1 MRKRPAS
8 TESIANLIN
17 SSQQSIR
24 NYEQLLHDVE
34 EAKAILQATPDSN
47 KSSLEFLQL
56 TFEILSGGTAG
67 MHECTIGL
75 CRILQASNVYEK
87 RYHMQTINLNQFEW
101 CKYLL
106 GKDESGVFAQY
117 CNLFSECTDNETLT
131 YIHDIRD
138 SIRSLGA
145 KCNSKLRNITA
156 HYDNPLNIYQELI
169 LLNSEDEYV
178 QRLSTQMEIY
188 DKIILFVRPIFNV
201 IKSRIPSEKAIPN
214 HKSVPEMD
222 LQAII
227 NNQIANALH
236 KNELQKTIDKQLS
249 TAWNEI
255 EHLGKDYHLCQKTIE
270 FFQRKN
276 IDSSIVQ
283 NMLSL
288 LEFQWAVTFMRSDLT
303 CAMNSYLNAS
313 TMLDGSVCLH
323 RIYMIETAALT
334 HLYGYKEEYRQKS
347 IWYKIKKIAEF
358 TAIPDS
364 TRIEYRL
371 SEHTAILNCNRRNLY
386 THYWENGSSNISK
399 RWQDFQTMDHVKELY
414 RLQDLIL
421 LCKDIC
427 SYTASLLSEIDKSQ
441 KKRSAETT
449 RQINEMIC
457 KIKDMGVKFNNQDII
472 NSAEKLHAIL
482 SNRWLK

>member
-1 MRKRPAS
+1 MKKRPAS
-8 TESIANLIN
+8 KETIANLIN
-17 SSQQSIR
+17 NSQQTIQD
-24 NYEQLLHDVE
+24 YERLLRDVE
-34 EAKAILQATPDSN
+34 ETKAILETTPDSN

-75 CRILQASNVYEK
+75 CRLLQASNVYEK
-87 RYHMQTINLNQFEW
+87 RYQMQTINLNQFEW

-106 GKDESGVFAQY
+106 GKDDTGVFAQY
-117 CNLFSECTDNETLT
+117 CNLFSECSDHETLA
-131 YIHDIRD
+131 YLHDIRD
-138 SIRSLGA
+138 SIRSLGVT
-145 KCNSKLRNITA
+145 CNSKLRNITA

-178 QRLSTQMEIY
+178 QRLSAQMGIY
-188 DKIILFVRPIFNV
+188 DKIILL
-201 IKSRIPSEKAIPN
+201 IKSVFNAIKSHISSEKTISSNQPA
-214 HKSVPEMD
+214 PEID
-222 LQAII
+222 LQALI
-227 NNQIANALH
+227 NDQIANALH
-236 KNELQKTIDKQLS
+236 KTELQKTIDEQLS

-270 FFQRKN
+270 FFLRQN
-276 IDSSIVQ
+276 IDPSPMRH
-283 NMLSL
+283 MLSL

-303 CAMNSYLNAS
+303 CAMNSYLSAS
-313 TMLDGSVCLH
+313 TMLDRSVCLH

-364 TRIEYRL
+364 TRIEHRL
-371 SEHTAILNCNRRNLY
+371 SEHTEILNCDRRNLY
-386 THYWENGSSNISK
+386 THYWENGASNISK

-427 SYTASLLSEIDKSQ
+427 SYTASLLSEMDKSQ

-449 RQINEMIC
+449 RQINGMIC
-457 KIKDMGVKFNNQDII
+457 KIKDMGVEFNNQDII

-482 SNRWLK
+482 SNRRFK

>member
-1 MRKRPAS
+1 MKKRPAS

-17 SSQQSIR
+17 NSQQTIR
-24 NYEQLLHDVE
+24 NCEQLLHNVE
-34 EAKAILQATPDSN
+34 EAKAVLKATHDSN
-47 KSSLEFLQL
+47 KSSLHLLRL

-75 CRILQASNVYEK
+75 CRILQTQNVYEK

-106 GKDESGVFAQY
+106 GKNETGVFAQF
-117 CNLFSECTDNETLT
+117 CKLFSECTNNETLA

-138 SIRSLGA
+138 SIRSLGV

-178 QRLSTQMEIY
+178 QRLSDQMEIY
-188 DKIILFVRPIFNV
+188 DKIILLVKSIINT
-201 IKSRIPSEKAIPN
+201 IQSRIPTEKAISS
-214 HKSVPEMD
+214 HKPVTEID
-222 LQAII
+222 LQTLI
-227 NNQIANALH
+227 NNQIANVLH
-236 KNELQKTIDKQLS
+236 KTELQKTINEQLS
-249 TAWNEI
+249 TAWDEI
-255 EHLGKDYHLCQKTIE
+255 EHLRKNYHMCQKMIE
-270 FFQRKN
+270 FFQQQN
-276 IDSSIVQ
+276 IDPSLAQ

-288 LEFQWAVTFMRSDLT
+288 LDFQWAVTFMRLDLT
-303 CAMNSYLNAS
+303 CAMSSYLNAS
-313 TMLDGSVCLH
+313 TILDRSVCLR

-334 HLYGYKEEYRQKS
+334 HLYGYEEEYRPKS

-358 TAIPDS
+358 TSIPES
-364 TRIEYRL
+364 AQIEHRL
-371 SEHTAILNCNRRNLY
+371 SEHTSILNCDKRNMY

-399 RWQDFQTMDHVKELY
+399 RWQYFQKMDHFKELY

-421 LCKDIC
+421 LCKDIY
-427 SYTASLLSEIDKSQ
+427 SYTASLLLEMNKSQ
-441 KKRSAETT
+441 NKRSAETT
-449 RQINEMIC
+449 KQINEMIC
-457 KIKDMGVKFNNQDII
+457 KIKDMGIKCNNQDII

-482 SNRWLK
+482 YTFKLK